1 MEAKSRFYKNLIF
14 YFFMSNPI
22 VKMVSMDEL
31 KGEAK
36 KIYEGFIAKGK
47 KVPKWVEVMANC
59 EDILVGFFTMFKAT
73 MDDAPLPAVLKWKVA
88 DLVSRLNKCE
98 FCLDVTHAQL
108 KQFGVSDE
116 EIANLEAK
124 ADDKERSALAYARAM
139 TEKAYEMPAEVVAT
153 ARKHFSDEELV
164 ELAAVVGLFN
174 YINRFNDAL
183 GVLPE

>member
-1 MEAKSRFYKNLIF
+1 
-14 YFFMSNPI
+14 MSNPI
-22 VKMVSMDEL
+22 VKMVSLEEL

-73 MDDAPLPAVLKWKVA
+73 MDDAPLPSLLKWKVA
-88 DLVSRLNKCE
+88 DEVSKLNQCE
-98 FCLDVTHAQL
+98 FCIDVTHAQL
-108 KQFGVSDE
+108 KQFGLADE
-116 EIANLEAK
+116 EIADLEAK
-124 ADDKERSALAYARAM
+124 ADARERAALAYARAM
-139 TEKAYEMPAEVVAT
+139 TMKAYEMPAEVMT
-153 ARKHFSDEELV
+153 AAREHFSDEELV

-174 YINRFNDAL
+174 YINRFNDPL